1 MEKKLK
7 TLGESMDRWLIT
19 HVNRKP
25 VPTPAAFYAAC
36 KDQKTLTLTLID
48 VTETPPR
55 PREIAVP

>member
-7 TLGESMDRWLIT
+7 ALGESTGRWLIT

-25 VPTPAAFYAAC
+25 VATPAAFYAAC

-48 VTETPPR
+48 ITDTPPR
-55 PREIAVP
+55 PREVTVP